1 MSAKSDYSIVELA
14 KLKIHFIGIGGSGMS
29 GIARIM
35 LAKGF
40 TVSGSDKNDSPML
53 TSLKALGASIQIG
66 HAEENLASAQIVIIS
81 AAISESNPEL
91 IAARKAGIPI
101 VARAQALAWLMS
113 DSTSI
118 AIAGT
123 HGKTTTTAMLT
134 VALQAAGVD
143 PLPL

>member
-81 AAISESNPEL
+81 AAFS
-91 IAARKAGIPI
+91 
-101 VARAQALAWLMS
+101 
-113 DSTSI
+113 
-118 AIAGT
+118 
-123 HGKTTTTAMLT
+123 
-134 VALQAAGVD
+134 
-143 PLPL
+143 